1 MAPKVLATDA
11 EERATLAVCRGLRA
25 AGYGVSLIAF
35 GRPAA
40 GHWSRCCGERHV
52 LPSPVR
58 DVAGFVEGLAAIVQ
72 GGGYEV
78 LLPGG
83 DAALRAISRHR
94 SAFEP
99 NVLLGMPSHEAVE
112 RSVDKIELLHAAA
125 EAGIAC
131 PTTTVCS
138 SPAQAAAAAAELGFP
153 VVVKP
158 QRTVFELDGG
168 TRQLSSRLVGDAEQ
182 LAQLVATL
190 GDRWLVQQRRQGSIY
205 SCSGVR
211 ADGRL
216 LAFATSRYSRTYP
229 VEGGPVAFARTVEPP
244 PHLAERVNTMV
255 SLLGWQGIF
264 EVELVR
270 GDDGSFSV
278 IDMNPRVFGSLS
290 LVTTAGAP
298 LPAIWC
304 DWLLG
309 RTPQPALALARAGVP
324 YRWEDADA
332 RHLLWQLRHGRVR
345 GALAVA
351 RPHRHVV
358 HAHFRLRDPG
368 PQLARLLYMA
378 RSGVNRMPGDG

>member
-1 MAPKVLATDA
+1 VGPKVLVTDA
-11 EERATLAVCRGLRA
+11 EERAVLAAARCLRA
-25 AGYGVSLIAF
+25 AGYRVSMIAF

-40 GHWSRCCGERHV
+40 GHWSRSCDERLV

-58 DVAGFVEGLAAIVQ
+58 DDAGFVRGLVGLLERDRYA
-72 GGGYEV
+72 V

-83 DAALRAISRHR
+83 DPALRTISRHR
-94 SAFEP
+94 SVLEP
-99 NVLLGMPSHEAVE
+99 NVVLGMPSHAVVE
-112 RSVDKIELLHAAA
+112 RSIDKVELIGASTQ
-125 EAGIAC
+125 AGIAC
-131 PTTTVCS
+131 PPTMICS
-138 SPAQAAAAAAELGFP
+138 DLAEACAAATALGFP

-158 QRTVFELDGG
+158 RQTVFDIDGT
-168 TRQLSSRLVGDAEQ
+168 TRQQSSRVVWHEEQ
-182 LAQLVATL
+182 LVRLVPSL
-190 GDRWLVQQRRQGSIY
+190 GDRCLVQQRKQGPIY

-211 ADGRL
+211 AGGRL

-229 VEGGPVAFARTVEPP
+229 VHGGPVAFARSVEVRPD
-244 PHLAERVNTMV
+244 LRQRVEAML

-264 EVELVR
+264 EVELIL
-270 GDDGSFSV
+270 GADGAFSV

-309 RTPQPALALARAGVP
+309 RDPAPVLARAGVR

-332 RHLLWQLRHGRVR
+332 RHLLWQLRRGRAR
-345 GALAVA
+345 AALAVA

-358 HAHFRLRDPG
+358 HAHFGLRDPA
-368 PQLARLLYMA
+368 PLLARLLYMA
-378 RSGVNRMPGDG
+378 RSGLSRLWTGG

>member
-1 MAPKVLATDA
+1 MGPKVLVTDA
-11 EERATLAVCRGLRA
+11 EERAMLAACRCLHA
-25 AGYGVSLIAF
+25 AGYRVSMIAF

-40 GHWSRCCGERHV
+40 GHWSRFCDKRLV

-58 DVAGFVEGLAAIVQ
+58 DVAGFVHGLAAILDRDR
-72 GGGYEV
+72 YAV

-94 SAFEP
+94 SMFEP
-99 NVLLGMPSHEAVE
+99 KVLLGMPSHEAVE
-112 RSVDKIELLHAAA
+112 RSVDKIELIGAAA
-125 EAGIAC
+125 AAGIAC
-131 PTTTVCS
+131 PPTTVCS
-138 SPAQAAAAAAELGFP
+138 GLTQAAAAAGQLGFP

-158 QRTVFELDGG
+158 RQTVFELDGG
-168 TRQLSSRLVGDAEQ
+168 TRQLSSKLVWDGEQ
-182 LAQLVATL
+182 LAELVRTV
-190 GDRWLVQQRRQGSIY
+190 GGRCLVQQRKPGPIY

-211 ADGRL
+211 ADGRV

-229 VEGGPVAFARTVEPP
+229 VDGGPVAFAQTVEPP
-244 PHLAERVNTMV
+244 LHLQRRVDAML

-270 GDDGSFSV
+270 GLDGAFSV

-304 DWLLG
+304 GWLLG
-309 RTPQPALALARAGVP
+309 RDPRPAVARAGVM

-332 RHLLWQLRHGRVR
+332 RHLVWQLRHGHV
-345 GALAVA
+345 GAALAVA

-368 PQLARLLYMA
+368 PLLARLLYMA
-378 RSGVNRMPGDG
+378 RSGLSRMWRDG

>member
-1 MAPKVLATDA
+1 MAPTILATDA
-11 EERATLAVCRGLRA
+11 EERATLAVCRCLRA
-25 AGYGVSLIAF
+25 AGYGVATIAF

-40 GHWSRCCGERHV
+40 CHWSRCCEERHV

-72 GGGYEV
+72 RGRYAV

-99 NVLLGMPSHEAVE
+99 HVLLGMPSHEAVE
-112 RSVDKIELLHAAA
+112 RSIDKIELLQAAA
-125 EAGIAC
+125 AAGIAC

-138 SPAQAAAAAAELGFP
+138 NLAEAAAAAAELGFP
-153 VVVKP
+153 VILKP
-158 QRTVFELDGG
+158 RRTVFDVDGG
-168 TRQLSSRLVGDAEQ
+168 TRQLSSKLVWDREH
-182 LAQLVATL
+182 LAQLVPLL
-190 GDRWLVQQRRQGSIY
+190 GNRWLVQQRRQGSIY

-244 PHLAERVNTMV
+244 PNVQERVSAML
-255 SLLGWQGIF
+255 SLLGWEGIF

-270 GDDGSFSV
+270 GVDGSLFV

-298 LPAIWC
+298 LPALWC
-304 DWLLG
+304 QWLLG
-309 RTPQPALALARAGVP
+309 GDPQPALARAGVR

-332 RHLLWQLRHGRVR
+332 RHLVSQLRHGRVR
-345 GALAVA
+345 AARAVA

-368 PQLARLLYMA
+368 PLLARLLYMA
-378 RSGVNRMPGDG
+378 RSGVKRMRTDG

>member
-1 MAPKVLATDA
+1 VVPKVLVTDA
-11 EERATLAVCRGLRA
+11 EERAMLAAGRCLHA
-25 AGYGVSLIAF
+25 AGYHVSMIAF

-40 GHWSRCCGERHV
+40 GHWSRFCDERLV

-58 DVAGFVEGLAAIVQ
+58 DVDGFVRGLEAIVERDR
-72 GGGYEV
+72 YAV

-83 DAALRAISRHR
+83 DAALRTISRHR
-94 SAFEP
+94 SVLEP
-99 NVLLGMPSHEAVE
+99 KVMLGMPSHEVVE
-112 RSVDKIELLHAAA
+112 RVVDKIELVHAAA

-131 PTTTVCS
+131 PPTLICS
-138 SPAQAAAAAAELGFP
+138 GSAEASAAAATLGFP

-158 QRTVFELDGG
+158 RQTVFEVDGG
-168 TRQLSSRLVGDAEQ
+168 TRQLSSRIVWDEEQ
-182 LAQLVATL
+182 LAQLVKAL
-190 GDRWLVQQRRQGSIY
+190 GDRCLVQQRKQGPIY

-229 VEGGPVAFARTVEPP
+229 VDGGPVAFAQTVEPP
-244 PHLAERVNTMV
+244 PDLRRRVEAML

-264 EVELVR
+264 EVELVH
-270 GDDGSFSV
+270 GADGAFCV

-298 LPAIWC
+298 LAAIWC

-309 RTPQPALALARAGVP
+309 RDPRPAVARAGVH

-345 GALAVA
+345 AALAVA
-351 RPHRHVV
+351 RPHRRVV
-358 HAHFRLRDPG
+358 HAHFRRQDPG
-368 PQLARLLYMA
+368 PLLARLLYMA
-378 RSGVNRMPGDG
+378 RSGASRMWRDE

>member
-1 MAPKVLATDA
+1 VGPKVLVTDA
-11 EERATLAVCRGLRA
+11 EERAMLAAGRSLHA
-25 AGYGVSLIAF
+25 AGYRVCMIAF

-40 GHWSRCCGERHV
+40 GHWSRFCEERLV

-58 DVAGFVEGLAAIVQ
+58 DVAGFMRGLATIVERDR
-72 GGGYEV
+72 YAV

-94 SAFEP
+94 SVLEP
-99 NVLLGMPSHEAVE
+99 KVMLGMPSHEVVE
-112 RSVDKIELLHAAA
+112 RAVDKIELVHAAA

-131 PTTTVCS
+131 PQTMVCS
-138 SPAQAAAAAAELGFP
+138 GPAEASAAAATLGFP

-158 QRTVFELDGG
+158 RQTVFEIDGC
-168 TRQLSSRLVGDAEQ
+168 TRQLSSRIVWDEEQ
-182 LAQLVATL
+182 LAQLVQTL
-190 GDRWLVQQRRQGSIY
+190 GDRCLVQQRKQGPIY

-229 VEGGPVAFARTVEPP
+229 VDGGPVAYAQTVEPP
-244 PHLAERVNTMV
+244 PELQRRVEAML

-264 EVELVR
+264 EVELVH
-270 GDDGSFSV
+270 GVDGAFSV

-290 LVTTAGAP
+290 LVTNAGAP
-298 LPAIWC
+298 LAAIWC

-309 RTPQPALALARAGVP
+309 RDPRPSVARAGVR

-332 RHLLWQLRHGRVR
+332 RHLFWQLRHGRAR
-345 GALAVA
+345 AALAVA
-351 RPHRHVV
+351 RPHRRVV
-358 HAHFRLRDPG
+358 HAHFRLEDPG
-368 PQLARLLYMA
+368 PLLARLLYMA
-378 RSGVNRMPGDG
+378 RSGVSRMWRDG